1 MVGNPTQWKHTEELA
16 FEQWRGKIC
25 GEMPYSW
32 GLTQQKL
39 FDYIYMADVQ
49 LSRIVSHAQA
59 NMNERGKIVGV
70 GNDET
75 PTEKAT
81 EGKEV
86 VAVQSKAKKKK
97 SRKKNEVNEFHY
109 LRAN

>member
-1 MVGNPTQWKHTEELA
+1 
-16 FEQWRGKIC
+16 
-25 GEMPYSW
+25 
-32 GLTQQKL
+32 
-39 FDYIYMADVQ
+39 MADVQ

-59 NMNERGKIVGV
+59 NMNERGKIVEV

-75 PTEKAT
+75 PTEKTT

-86 VAVQSKAKKKK
+86 VAVQSKAKKK

>member
-1 MVGNPTQWKHTEELA
+1 MRRNAVLL
-16 FEQWRGKIC
+16 
-25 GEMPYSW
+25 

-39 FDYIYMADVQ
+39 LDYIYMADVQ